1 MSKSKRSQRQEQMF
15 KLVEACHESGLTN
28 KAFCQEQG
36 LHPQIFY
43 YWQRKYR
50 KFYSDMGYE
59 NTLMPVEFKETQHHH
74 NPPLEIHYPNGVKV
88 VLNVPPSSPQVANL
102 INLV

>member
-1 MSKSKRSQRQEQMF
+1 MPQSKRSQRQEQMF

-36 LHPQIFY
+36 LALQVFY
-43 YWQRKYR
+43 YWQRRYR
-50 KFYSDMGYE
+50 KFYFDKGYE
-59 NTLMPVEFKETQHHH
+59 NTLMPVEFQETQHQHH
-74 NPPLEIHYPNGVKV
+74 PALEIHYPNGVKV
-88 VLNVPPSSPQVANL
+88 VLKDTPSSAQVANL